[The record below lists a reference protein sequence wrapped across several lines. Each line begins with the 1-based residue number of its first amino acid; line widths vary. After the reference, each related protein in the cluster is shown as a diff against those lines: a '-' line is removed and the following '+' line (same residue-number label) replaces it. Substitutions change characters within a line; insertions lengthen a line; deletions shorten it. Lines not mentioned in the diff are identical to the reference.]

1 MARKLLSFL
10 GTTEYQEVA
19 YGFGGREH
27 RTRYAPAALC
37 HLLEPEPEALVVFAT
52 QEAETKHGAG
62 LREAVGDCLPLEL
75 VRIPAG
81 AREEE
86 MWDIFRIITEQVA
99 EGDEVYFDITHGYR
113 SLPFLSFLALAYLRT
128 AKGAAIRGVYYGA
141 YEARKDGHTPIF
153 DLTPFV
159 ELLDWTV
166 AADRFI
172 RFGDGRDLA
181 DLAEREKLEWVRHGG
196 VESREMFAWGR
207 LADSLRD
214 ISLALR
220 LIRPHEV
227 VEKAHALQE
236 HLRTHF
242 AGPEARRV
250 YIEPLRVLLE
260 RVGQAFAG
268 LALNNPRQAG
278 RHEDLRRQKAL
289 IRWYFEHQQYVQALA
304 LAREWLVSW
313 VIACMGHAD
322 QMYDRKW
329 REQAE
334 EALNNAGHRLRD
346 KKAGETAG
354 AENALEP
361 SIPKDVAQL
370 WASITERRNDLLHA
384 GMREQPVSAKTVV
397 DDVAGFVESIEE
409 MPIPGADGS
418 T

>member
-10 GTTEYQEVA
+10 GTTDYQEVA

-37 HLLEPEPEALVVFAT
+37 RLLQPDPETLVIFAT
-52 QEAETKHGAG
+52 QEAENKHSAG

-86 MWDIFRIITEQVA
+86 MWDIFRIITEQVG

-181 DLAEREKLEWVRHGG
+181 DLAGREKSEWARRGE
-196 VESREMFAWGR
+196 VENKEMFAWGR

-227 VEKAHALQE
+227 MEKAHALQE

-242 AGPEARRV
+242 AGSEARRV

-260 RVGQAFAG
+260 RVGQAFAP
-268 LALNNPRQAG
+268 LALDKPRQAG
-278 RHEDLRRQKAL
+278 SRQDLLHQRRL

-313 VIACMGHAD
+313 VIARIGHAAPV
-322 QMYDRKW
+322 YGRER

-334 EALNNAGHRLRD
+334 RALNEAGHRLRD
-346 KKAGETAG
+346 KKAGKTAG
-354 AENALEP
+354 AENMSEP
-361 SIPKDVAQL
+361 SIPEDVAQL

-384 GMREQPVSAKTVV
+384 GMRAQPVSAKTVV
-397 DDVAGFVESIEE
+397 DDVAKFVESIEKLS
-409 MPIPGADGS
+409 IPGAENS